1 MDGRAARSL
10 RAAAW
15 LSAALLAVLS
25 LIPGDAQVRTPAPK
39 ELEHF
44 VAYAGTAALFAA
56 AYGRRAL
63 IPALAALLAAA
74 VGFEGLQTFIPG
86 RGAHA
91 ADAAASA
98 AGALAGWPLGIFAG
112 RSGRRLL
119 ARRRRPD
126 SVRRTG

>member
-1 MDGRAARSL
+1 MDGRAARGL

-39 ELEHF
+39 EVEHF
-44 VAYAGTAALFAA
+44 VAYAGTVALFAA

-63 IPALAALLAAA
+63 IPVLAGSWAAA
-74 VGFEGLQTFIPG
+74 VGFEALQTFIPG

-91 ADAAASA
+91 TDAAASA
-98 AGALAGWPLGIFAG
+98 AGALAGWPLGIMG
-112 RSGRRLL
+112 GSVGRRLL
-119 ARRRRPD
+119 ARRRRPGG
-126 SVRRTG
+126 VRRTG